1 MVFGQNIWIII
12 IINFLKI
19 YSNHPN
25 MKKTVILLKNFL
37 CLCLAQRNNILCKS
51 NKLGCINVSLI
62 CFKLCTPNI
71 NNAYFWISWIQ
82 VENDIFNILSSSVTA
97 WITSG

>member
-1 MVFGQNIWIII
+1 
-12 IINFLKI
+12 
-19 YSNHPN
+19 

-37 CLCLAQRNNILCKS
+37 CLCLAQRNNNLCKS

-71 NNAYFWISWIQ
+71 NNAYF
-82 VENDIFNILSSSVTA
+82 
-97 WITSG
+97 